1 MDLALD
7 KNIRTAES
15 WKNKGIFIL
24 VFNKEIFT
32 IDLGE
37 SEDCLVILHG

>member
-15 WKNKGIFIL
+15 WKIKGYLFLFLINKFLQLIFAKVKIA
-24 VFNKEIFT
+24 
-32 IDLGE
+32 
-37 SEDCLVILHG
+37 